1 MLDEHGIP
9 LIILSKDKDI
19 RNKVKYDRRLLM
31 NNTNMIN
38 HIIKVNKIILCTL
51 WGLIIISTYGS
62 INSQTIMPYIAFG
75 VGTIGIIISSVFIY
89 KKVFLKTS
97 SLILIAIYI
106 ILTTPN
112 ISVYSA
118 GMIIMLG
125 LCFSALYLNKNYLL
139 ICGAIYNI
147 ILVVM
152 QLLSHSFKAMTYYL
166 LICGAIYNI
175 ILVVMQLLSHS
186 FETLV
191 FIPMLIFTE
200 FGITLL
206 YFLCKWGSELI
217 QTATQKEVQA
227 NNLLNSL
234 DKVLREIE
242 INTSALNKDILS
254 CNDNIGELKQNS
266 NSMSITVKEVTQGV
280 MGQSEGVNH
289 ISEMMN
295 NADEKMTEIKKFSKY
310 LADTSVNTSQ
320 IVLEGS
326 DKISHIDKQMG
337 IINTAVTES
346 LTTVEELNK
355 SMDEVNKFLSSIT
368 EISEQTNLLALNA
381 AIEAARAGEQG
392 KGFAVVAEEVRKLA
406 EQSTNTVLQI
416 DNIISEIRDKTIV
429 VLEKANNGSVAVKE
443 GEIITSK
450 VNEVFDKI
458 KFSFKDIDEYIS
470 NELEMTGNVSSI
482 FAKIHEQTDNIAAI
496 SEEHS
501 AATEEMLATTE
512 EQNESIE
519 NIYELMQ
526 QINNSSIKL

>member
-9 LIILSKDKDI
+9 SIILSKDKDI
-19 RNKVKYDRRLLM
+19 RNQVKYGRRLLM
-31 NNTNMIN
+31 NNINMIN
-38 HIIKVNKIILCTL
+38 HIIKVNKIILYTL
-51 WGLIIISTYGS
+51 WGLIIISTYGLIS
-62 INSQTIMPYIAFG
+62 SQTIMPYIAFG

-89 KKVFLKTS
+89 KKVFFKTS

-139 ICGAIYNI
+139 I
-147 ILVVM
+147 
-152 QLLSHSFKAMTYYL
+152 F
-166 LICGAIYNI
+166 GAIYNI

-227 NNLLNSL
+227 NDLLNSL

-242 INTSALNKDILS
+242 INTSALNKDISS

-266 NSMSITVKEVTQGV
+266 NSMSVTVKEVTQGV
-280 MGQSEGVNH
+280 MGQSEGINH

-320 IVLEGS
+320 VVLEGS
-326 DKISHIDKQMG
+326 DKISHMDKQMG

-406 EQSTNTVLQI
+406 EQSINTVLQI

-450 VNEVFDKI
+450 VNEVFNKI

-526 QINNSSIKL
+526 QINNSSIKLQELFEENAR